1 MKTTSNIEHIPDPN
15 PGPAELVARRD
26 DPPRPFDKCAALCR
40 ALASLSK
47 TEAWCALLCIAH
59 PEESS
64 ERVARYA
71 HVPAATVRQAIVR
84 LKAAIREDAA
94 REAGDIRADCI
105 IIGNRSVRLGD
116 DAPLSQGEASA
127 PPGVGSLNK
136 NQKPPCARR
145 GAKGRL
151 TNAGKKAKNIG
162 NERER
167 C

>member
-59 PEESS
+59 PEESTY
-64 ERVARYA
+64 RVAGYA
-71 HVPAATVRQAIVR
+71 HVSQTTVCNAIVR

-116 DAPLSQGEASA
+116 DASLSQGEASA
-127 PPGVGSLNK
+127 PPGVGSSNK
-136 NQKPPCARR
+136 KRAGPCARR
-145 GAKGRL
+145 GERGKK
-151 TNAGKKAKNIG
+151 TNAGGKK
-162 NERER
+162 
-167 C
+167 

>member
-64 ERVARYA
+64 HRVARFA
-71 HVPAATVRQAIVR
+71 RVSHMTVLNAISR

-94 REAGDIRADCI
+94 REVGDIRADCI

-116 DAPLSQGEASA
+116 DASLSQGEASA
-127 PPGVGSLNK
+127 PPGAGSLNK

-145 GAKGRL
+145 GARGKK
-151 TNAGKKAKNIG
+151 TNAGGKK
-162 NERER
+162 
-167 C
+167 